1 MNKLKVNI
9 GLNVWLTHCNSNAK
23 FLNFRPLNAA
33 RCKVLSFVMIPVTKT
48 FGQGVV

>member
-1 MNKLKVNI
+1 MNKLKINI
-9 GLNVWLTHCNSNAK
+9 GLNLWLTHCNSNAK

-33 RCKVLSFVMIPVTKT
+33 RCKVMIPVTKT